1 MELIIN
7 HTRKTFDILPENLE
21 ALLAIELPGKRKGI
35 AVALN
40 NRIIPLSAWAET
52 LPQPQ
57 RFSFNHYCHS
67 GRIILIFNTNI
78 YGSLHY
84 MFAISELKENLC

>member
-7 HTRKTFDILPENLE
+7 HTRKTFNVLPGNLE
-21 ALLAIELPGKRKGI
+21 ALLAMELPGKKKGI

-52 LPQPQ
+52 FLKDQD
-57 RFSFNHYCHS
+57 SVL
-67 GRIILIFNTNI
+67 IITATQ
-78 YGSLHY
+78 GG
-84 MFAISELKENLC
+84 

>member
-7 HTRKTFDILPENLE
+7 HTRKTFNVLPDNLE
-21 ALLAIELPGKRKGI
+21 ALLAMELPGKKKGI

-52 LPQPQ
+52 FLKDQD
-57 RFSFNHYCHS
+57 SVL
-67 GRIILIFNTNI
+67 IITATQ
-78 YGSLHY
+78 GG
-84 MFAISELKENLC
+84 

>member
-7 HTRKTFDILPENLE
+7 HTRKTFNVLPENLE
-21 ALLAIELPGKRKGI
+21 ALLAMELPGKKKGI

-52 LPQPQ
+52 FLNNLD
-57 RFSFNHYCHS
+57 S
-67 GRIILIFNTNI
+67 ILIITATQ
-78 YGSLHY
+78 GG
-84 MFAISELKENLC
+84 

>member
-21 ALLAIELPGKRKGI
+21 ALLAMELPGKKKGI

-52 LPQPQ
+52 SLKDQD
-57 RFSFNHYCHS
+57 SVL
-67 GRIILIFNTNI
+67 IITATQ
-78 YGSLHY
+78 GG
-84 MFAISELKENLC
+84 